1 MRNMAF
7 ICIKIKVENFSYQI
21 CAENST
27 SSLSRKWNKLRQRCL
42 SFQESNGLD
51 CSSGETQSTSNH
63 EFQRRL
69 SQISSQHNIYDSSGQ
84 LKANYY
90 TSVDNRNGNTTIF
103 YPEHHDFHH
112 EGQQRAT
119 KTCKCK
125 SSHSASAISLNR
137 YNVTDS
143 HIPYILNHNSR
154 LQYFDDDKK
163 VKTRRLSLFGSERKS
178 KKDTSKE
185 FDLRQFKSVSMRCP
199 HHHQHHSNN
208 FQSAVTSVITPNQ
221 DMQQLTKGTLSHIKD
236 KFNTCGKKK
245 RSIYDV
251 FFNHNN
257 NNKTKSES
265 GIRQPKFYVPLTTA
279 ELNVPQSHQQSEQQ
293 LLLHHQHRVNRGN
306 IDSRTVRSRSVC
318 GSHPPINSSNL
329 FTNNFN
335 QNSSKKSNTFDPYES
350 LEITSFLLAKLKLN
364 EREKCRPNSALLP
377 TTSSN
382 DTNVQHVSL

>member
-1 MRNMAF
+1 MNLHEFALTIYF
-7 ICIKIKVENFSYQI
+7 LSNCV
-21 CAENST
+21 ENST

-51 CSSGETQSTSNH
+51 CSAGEPQSTSNH
-63 EFQRRL
+63 RIL
-69 SQISSQHNIYDSSGQ
+69 SQITSPHNIYDGNAQ

-90 TSVDNRNGNTTIF
+90 TAVDNRNGNTTIF
-103 YPEHHDFHH
+103 YPEHHDFHY

-125 SSHSASAISLNR
+125 SQHSASAISLNR
-137 YNVTDS
+137 YHVTDAY
-143 HIPYILNHNSR
+143 IPYILNQHSR

-178 KKDTSKE
+178 KKDKTE

-199 HHHQHHSNN
+199 HHHQHHANHL
-208 FQSAVTSVITPNQ
+208 QSAVITPPNHPQ
-221 DMQQLTKGTLSHIKD
+221 EQLTKGTLSHIKD

-265 GIRQPKFYVPLTTA
+265 GIRQPKFYVPLSSA
-279 ELNVPQSHQQSEQQ
+279 EMNVHQPTEQQ
-293 LLLHHQHRVNRGN
+293 IIAHHQHRVNRGN
-306 IDSRTVRSRSVC
+306 IDARTVRSRSVC
-318 GSHPPINSSNL
+318 GSHPQSNNP
-329 FTNNFN
+329 NNFH
-335 QNSSKKSNTFDPYES
+335 QHSSTKANTFDPYES

-364 EREKCRPNSALLP
+364 QREKCRPNSAFLP
-377 TTSSN
+377 NNTSN
-382 DTNVQHVSL
+382 DNNLPVQHVSGKFETYL